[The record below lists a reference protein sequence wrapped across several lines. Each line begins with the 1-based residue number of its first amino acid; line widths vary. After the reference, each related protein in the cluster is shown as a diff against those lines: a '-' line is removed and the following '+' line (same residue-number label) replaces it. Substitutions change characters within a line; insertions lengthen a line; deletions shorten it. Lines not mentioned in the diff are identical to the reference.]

1 MRDRKI
7 TLLGPEGTNLTLLV
21 IFLVLNFISWL
32 TLFTLSDGL
41 SLDLN
46 NSLFRQIVFTLLS
59 VILFFAITY
68 ISIDQINRY
77 TFPFFGL
84 ITILLILIF
93 ATDPKAGVRRWYD
106 LGVIDFQPSEYIKI
120 ALVLFISKCFV
131 ENYNKVYIGIF
142 SLFSISLVFFQPDF
156 GAFRIF
162 HFFCRF

>member
-1 MRDRKI
+1 MRERKI

-68 ISIDQINRY
+68 ISMDQINLY
-77 TFPFFGL
+77 TFPFFW
-84 ITILLILIF
+84 TYNNF
-93 ATDPKAGVRRWYD
+93 AYFYFYDRPKRGC
-106 LGVIDFQPSEYIKI
+106 S
-120 ALVLFISKCFV
+120 
-131 ENYNKVYIGIF
+131 
-142 SLFSISLVFFQPDF
+142 
-156 GAFRIF
+156 
-162 HFFCRF
+162 